1 MIYNIFNKAKQ
12 HTHGTELIIIDKEL
26 NKYDQRRTRWKK
38 IALSASKRK
47 MKIESPTEFATS
59 TKNIMFVD
67 SQISNEETSE
77 IRRLS
82 FTSHQVSPPKENNMN
97 DQNIDD
103 NNVLLDYYN
112 DDDFGND
119 GHLFE
124 KNEEEDDTVKNS
136 EYESDA
142 SDESEF
148 DGNQFRS
155 PPRSRKVKQYRKC
168 TPMSS
173 GKKKVVHVSDCGGIV
188 VVSDDESEHEH
199 DKVIME
205 PSSVVRLQTVRIVHE
220 KERRS
225 LGGSRKALTPVR
237 RSARLLH
244 DDDES
249 MLEKLQKSEMTF
261 VPNPSLQGSSFAKE
275 YDDYSD
281 DDEEEKDEHFFDAFN
296 SGNTNAGNSSSS
308 NISSSSNSSSSN
320 SSSSS
325 SSSSSNCDK
334 REATPMFNRCI
345 SSSSEMLP
353 PPPPI
358 LMGSISIEVENRSTP
373 IRRSSRVFSKIKSAS
388 DETPAHI
395 RKEMEAMLNGF

>member
-1 MIYNIFNKAKQ
+1 
-12 HTHGTELIIIDKEL
+12 
-26 NKYDQRRTRWKK
+26 
-38 IALSASKRK
+38 
-47 MKIESPTEFATS
+47 
-59 TKNIMFVD
+59 
-67 SQISNEETSE
+67 
-77 IRRLS
+77 
-82 FTSHQVSPPKENNMN
+82 
-97 DQNIDD
+97 
-103 NNVLLDYYN
+103 
-112 DDDFGND
+112 
-119 GHLFE
+119 
-124 KNEEEDDTVKNS
+124 
-136 EYESDA
+136 
-142 SDESEF
+142 
-148 DGNQFRS
+148 
-155 PPRSRKVKQYRKC
+155 
-168 TPMSS
+168 MSS

-308 NISSSSNSSSSN
+308 
-320 SSSSS
+320 
-325 SSSSSNCDK
+325 SSSNCDK